1 MSHAKAIGRLGLL
14 AVTLGIGAA
23 VAATPGIATADST
36 ALDPAAFDPSPL
48 IADVASADS
57 GLNLAIS
64 IDGIPVI
71 QEGSAYAY
79 SGTDD
84 IAIAFGDGSGAEA
97 GDTQSPGTGDF
108 AFADG
113 TGAYANSGIGD
124 YNSASAIGS
133 GSEAIAGS
141 GNGDSAYAD
150 GTGTTAIAGGEFTS
164 GTPNTL
170 DVAGNDMY
178 ASAFGNDDFAQA
190 GSDIDGSA
198 TTTAVTGDIATIIG
212 NSSDAYA
219 GAGSYD
225 FAGVL
230 GEMLTSTATGGNFM
244 FDLMPSL

>member
-212 NSSDAYA
+212 NGSDAYA
-219 GAGSYD
+219 GVGSYD
-225 FAGVL
+225 FAGVFGDSL
-230 GEMLTSTATGGNFM
+230 TATATDASNLFVVEPP
-244 FDLMPSL
+244 L